1 ACADRVLGRTSRARS
16 CRPRRGWSAAP
27 SRRADATRASRRSS
41 SAGRTPRP
49 PERAPAHPP
58 SRRSCRRASSAS
70 SRVPEPTG
78 YDPLVTGSIWF
89 YLFPLYILGG
99 LLLLLG
105 VFALLGRIQGG
116 RYLKPIVHGLMKL
129 PLVGRLM
136 KKASQ
141 AALERQNPEL
151 ASAVK
156 KLERSRVAKAPMRAQ
171 QALSRLSASERQAYL
186 DATAEQTVN
195 IAQNRQ
201 MRRQLER
208 ARKGKRR

>member
-1 ACADRVLGRTSRARS
+1 MTA
-16 CRPRRGWSAAP
+16 
-27 SRRADATRASRRSS
+27 
-41 SAGRTPRP
+41 
-49 PERAPAHPP
+49 
-58 SRRSCRRASSAS
+58 
-70 SRVPEPTG
+70 
-78 YDPLVTGSIWF
+78 SIWF

-105 VFALLGRIQGG
+105 TFALLGRVRGG
-116 RYLKPIVHGLMKL
+116 RYLKPIVTGLMKV
-129 PLVGRLM
+129 PLLGRGM

-156 KLERSRVAKAPMRAQ
+156 KLERSGVAKDPQRAQ
-171 QALSRLSASERQAYL
+171 QALSRLTAEERRAYL
-186 DATAEQTVN
+186 DATAEQTET

-208 ARKGKRR
+208 ARKGRRR

>member
-1 ACADRVLGRTSRARS
+1 VLA
-16 CRPRRGWSAAP
+16 
-27 SRRADATRASRRSS
+27 
-41 SAGRTPRP
+41 
-49 PERAPAHPP
+49 
-58 SRRSCRRASSAS
+58 
-70 SRVPEPTG
+70 
-78 YDPLVTGSIWF
+78 SIWF

-99 LLLLLG
+99 LLLVLG
-105 VFALLGRIQGG
+105 VFALLGRIAGG
-116 RYLKPIVHGLMKL
+116 RYLKPIVAGLMRL

-136 KKASQ
+136 KRASQ

-156 KLERSRVAKAPMRAQ
+156 KLERSGVARDPMRAQ

-186 DATAEQTVN
+186 DATADQTET

-208 ARKGKRR
+208 SRKGKRR

>member
-1 ACADRVLGRTSRARS
+1 M
-16 CRPRRGWSAAP
+16 
-27 SRRADATRASRRSS
+27 
-41 SAGRTPRP
+41 
-49 PERAPAHPP
+49 
-58 SRRSCRRASSAS
+58 
-70 SRVPEPTG
+70 PEPTG

-89 YLFPLYILGG
+89 YLFPLYILGA

-116 RYLKPIVHGLMKL
+116 RYLKPILTGLMKL
-129 PLVGRLM
+129 PLVGKLM
-136 KKASQ
+136 KRASQ

-156 KLERSRVAKAPMRAQ
+156 KMERAGVARDPQRAA
-171 QALSRLSASERQAYL
+171 QALSRLNAKERAAYL
-186 DATAEQTVN
+186 DATADQSDA

-208 ARKGKRR
+208 AKKGRRR

>member
-1 ACADRVLGRTSRARS
+1 MTA
-16 CRPRRGWSAAP
+16 
-27 SRRADATRASRRSS
+27 
-41 SAGRTPRP
+41 
-49 PERAPAHPP
+49 
-58 SRRSCRRASSAS
+58 
-70 SRVPEPTG
+70 
-78 YDPLVTGSIWF
+78 SIWF

-105 VFALLGRIQGG
+105 TFALLGRVRGG
-116 RYLKPIVHGLMKL
+116 RYLKPIVTGVMKVPVL
-129 PLVGRLM
+129 GRGM

-156 KLERSRVAKAPMRAQ
+156 KLERLGLAKDPQRAQ
-171 QALSRLSASERQAYL
+171 QALSRLSAEERRAYL
-186 DATAEQTVN
+186 DATAEQTET

-208 ARKGKRR
+208 ARKGRRR